1 MKQSLR
7 VVFFLLITITLKA
20 QTGSIEMSTGGF
32 SFIPAFTSKEPNIII
47 NASTNPKRRLTG
59 AMMYMMRLKSM
70 TPTGVVLFTRY
81 RFIDR
86 KFKAIV
92 GIHIPAFQMTEDY
105 EVTSFFGRELTMI
118 YPINEKW
125 NIGSFIL
132 NGNARNTDF
141 KVTLVSGNTNYHY
154 KKWNLLTQGYYLSV
168 GDLTGVAE
176 TITYDLTKHFQAKA
190 FGNYTLTDG
199 QAIATVGLNYKL

>member
-1 MKQSLR
+1 MKQL
-7 VVFFLLITITLKA
+7 VTICLFILVSISLKA

-59 AMMYMMRLKSM
+59 AMMYMMRIQSL
-70 TPTGVVLFTRY
+70 TPTTVVLFTRY
-81 RFIDR
+81 RFIDK
-86 KFKAIV
+86 KFKATA
-92 GIHIPAFQMTEDY
+92 GIHMPAFQMTEEY
-105 EVTSFFGRELTMI
+105 KVTSFFGRELSLS
-118 YPINEKW
+118 YPLSSKW
-125 NIGSFIL
+125 NVGSFIL

-141 KVTLVSGNTNYHY
+141 KVTLVSGNTNYHH
-154 KKWNLLTQGYYLSV
+154 KKWNFLSQGYYLSV

-176 TITYDLTKHFQAKA
+176 TISYDINKHFQAKA

-199 QAIATVGLNYKL
+199 NVIGTVGLKYNL

>member
-1 MKQSLR
+1 MKQLLALCLILAAFSLN
-7 VVFFLLITITLKA
+7 A

-47 NASTNPKRRLTG
+47 NASTNPKKRLTG
-59 AMMYMMRLKSM
+59 SLMYMMRMKSM
-70 TPTGVVLFTRY
+70 TPTTVALFTRY
-81 RFIDR
+81 RFIDK
-86 KFKAIV
+86 KFMAIV

-105 EVTSFFGRELTMI
+105 EVTSFFGRELTMS
-118 YPINEKW
+118 YPVNEKLTL
-125 NIGSFIL
+125 GSFIL

-141 KVTLVSGNTNYHY
+141 KVTLVSGNTNYHH
-154 KKWNLLTQGYYLSV
+154 KKWNFLTQGYYLTV

-176 TITYDLTKHFQAKA
+176 TISYDINKHFQAKA

-199 QAIATVGLNYKL
+199 QVIATVGLKYNL

>member
-1 MKQSLR
+1 MKQL
-7 VVFFLLITITLKA
+7 VTICLFILVSISLKA

-59 AMMYMMRLKSM
+59 SMMYMMRIQSM
-70 TPTGVVLFTRY
+70 TPTTVVLFTRY
-81 RFIDR
+81 RFIDK

-92 GIHIPAFQMTEDY
+92 GIHMPAFQMTEDY
-105 EVTSFFGRELTMI
+105 KVTSFFGRELSLS
-118 YPINEKW
+118 YPLSSKW
-125 NIGSFIL
+125 NVGSFIL

-141 KVTLVSGNTNYHY
+141 KVTLVSGNTNYHH
-154 KKWNLLTQGYYLSV
+154 KKWNFLSQGYYLSV

-176 TITYDLTKHFQAKA
+176 TISYDINKHFQAKA

-199 QAIATVGLNYKL
+199 NVIGTVGLKYNL

>member
-1 MKQSLR
+1 MKQYLVLCLLCASLS
-7 VVFFLLITITLKA
+7 LTA

-47 NASTNPKRRLTG
+47 NASTNPKKRLTG
-59 AMMYMMRLKSM
+59 SLLYMMRMKSM
-70 TPTGVVLFTRY
+70 TPTTVALFTRY
-81 RFIDR
+81 RFIDK

-105 EVTSFFGRELTMI
+105 EVTSFFGRELTLA
-118 YPINEKW
+118 YPLNDKW
-125 NIGSFIL
+125 NVGSFIL

-141 KVTLVSGNTNYHY
+141 KVTLVSGNSNYHH
-154 KKWNLLTQGYYLSV
+154 KKWNLLTQGYYLTV

-176 TITYDLTKHFQAKA
+176 TISYDINKHFQAKA

-199 QAIATVGLNYKL
+199 QVIATVGLKYNL

>member
-1 MKQSLR
+1 MKQLLAICLILAAFSLN
-7 VVFFLLITITLKA
+7 A

-47 NASTNPKRRLTG
+47 NASTNPKKRLTG
-59 AMMYMMRLKSM
+59 SLMYMMRMKSM
-70 TPTGVVLFTRY
+70 TPTTVALFTRY
-81 RFIDR
+81 RFIDK
-86 KFKAIV
+86 KFKATA

-105 EVTSFFGRELTMI
+105 KVTSFFGRELTLS
-118 YPINEKW
+118 YPLSEKW
-125 NIGSFIL
+125 NVGSFIL

-154 KKWNLLTQGYYLSV
+154 KKWNLLTQGYYLTV

-176 TITYDLTKHFQAKA
+176 TISYDINKHFQAKA

-199 QAIATVGLNYKL
+199 KVIATVGLKYNL

>member
-1 MKQSLR
+1 MKQYLFAALLCF
-7 VVFFLLITITLKA
+7 VTFLSNA
-20 QTGSIEMSTGGF
+20 QTGSIEMSSGGF

-47 NASTNPKRRLTG
+47 NASTNPKKRLTG
-59 AMMYMMRLKSM
+59 SLMYMMRMKSM
-70 TPTGVVLFTRY
+70 TPTTVALFNRY

-92 GIHIPAFQMTEDY
+92 GIHIPAFQMTEEY
-105 EVTSFFGRELTMI
+105 KVTSFFGRELTMI
-118 YPINEKW
+118 YPLNDKW

-141 KVTLVSGNTNYHY
+141 KVTLISGNTNYHY
-154 KKWNLLTQGYYLSV
+154 KKWSLLTQGYYLSV

-176 TITYDLTKHFQAKA
+176 TITYDLNKHFQAKA

-199 QAIATVGLNYKL
+199 KAIATVGLNYKL